1 MPPRTTQKSH
11 RPRVSDR
18 TMVGNC
24 HPLLASAKDA
34 AGRTQKNMTPRTSH
48 KGEKQNHAL
57 EECIAAANRGWM
69 SEKYLPPADQAKC
82 FFLTS
87 PFIEPADHGV
97 RLQRGG
103 AARFGVERS
112 DACPTQRKV
121 LLGREAGGLLR
132 EWRSALR
139 ASGLAR
145 NRTDALGARGLL
157 RYGSRQASGQSR
169 KVLKSSSSTVTACI
183 GNQYR
188 HL

>member
-57 EECIAAANRGWM
+57 EKCIAAANRGWM
-69 SEKYLPPADQAKC
+69 SEKYLPPAGQEKC

-87 PFIEPADHGV
+87 PFIEPSGMKVGV
-97 RLQRGG
+97 FLKNEIVILSGAKDSRFRLLFATFNGAVGFSPLKRSKITRPLGPDRLRPLQAPLPLRLHVVNEQR
-103 AARFGVERS
+103 AQLQIRPVE
-112 DACPTQRKV
+112 
-121 LLGREAGGLLR
+121 L
-132 EWRSALR
+132 
-139 ASGLAR
+139 SGKR
-145 NRTDALGARGLL
+145 RI
-157 RYGSRQASGQSR
+157 
-169 KVLKSSSSTVTACI
+169 V
-183 GNQYR
+183 
-188 HL
+188 